1 MKVNLFLV
9 RKGLIIMNHNII
21 VLNELNKGCCMGID
35 ALNVILE
42 KAEDKNF
49 KKVVASLLK
58 EYNKLSI
65 AIQKIHDKF
74 SDEEVK
80 ETSTLSKIMTW
91 YGIQIRTITD
101 STTSKLSEMAMQGLN
116 MGIIE
121 GRKFLNHSDLDKRI
135 ISLINKYIDIQEEY
149 VEQIKEYL

>member
-1 MKVNLFLV
+1 
-9 RKGLIIMNHNII
+9 
-21 VLNELNKGCCMGID
+21 MGID